1 MDCLRLLSCFL
12 VILSLLCQFSFE
24 LHKTFVIS
32 VRLNVR
38 RLHLSSEFF
47 QLSKVVMVLI
57 LEAATLS
64 S

>member
-24 LHKTFVIS
+24 LHETFVIS

-38 RLHLSSEFF
+38 RLHLSCEFF
-47 QLSKVVMVLI
+47 QLSEVVLVLT